1 MFDGEAAQLGGGTVT
16 LVEGTS
22 FCLCDM
28 SGDMGP
34 GAPQGLFFRDT
45 RILST
50 WQLRIDDDL
59 IEPLT
64 VIEDRSYHASFLGR
78 ARPRPGQTE
87 STLLVERNRFI
98 GSGMREDLVLSN
110 LSGEPAACTVT
121 IRAVADFADLFDV
134 KSGRVRR
141 RGELDVEL
149 GDGSLTLTRRW
160 RGRSRGVHIRA
171 DGGAT
176 SSAQQMVFR
185 PVIPAHGAWRTT
197 VQVTP
202 QIDGVESPP
211 AYPSGLP
218 LEKADPFQ
226 RATTWLRSAPQ
237 LSTDNAALPA
247 TLDRSLRDLGE
258 LRIFD
263 PDAPDQ
269 VAVAAGAPWYM
280 ALFGRDSLIT
290 SYMALAVDPGLALGA
305 LETLARYQ
313 GERTDPVSEEQ
324 PGRIAHEL
332 RFGIEASLVPRG
344 NVYYGTVDAAP
355 LFVVLLGEL
364 HRWGVFPDE
373 VRRLQANADRALE
386 WIDVYGDRDGDGF
399 VEYQR
404 STDRGLTNQGW
415 KDSGD
420 GVTFADGRIAQPP
433 IALCEVQGYV
443 YAAYLARALLAE
455 DLGQPADATSWRDR
469 AARLK
474 RAFNEQFWLPDRG
487 WYALGLDRDMRPID
501 ALASNVG
508 HCLWAGIV
516 DEDKAEAVAERLLS
530 PEMFSGWGVRT
541 LATGMAAYNPMSY
554 HNGSVWPH
562 DNGIIVG
569 GLMRYGFVEPAQR
582 VALGILD
589 AAAAFGHRLPEL
601 MCGFDRAV
609 YPLPVPYPTACAPQA
624 WASATPFYLL
634 RALIRAEP
642 CIPRGIL
649 ALDPAL
655 PDELGSLEV
664 RGVSLGNTRLT
675 LVIHDG
681 RWRVDALREGTEVV
695 TGHRP
700 CDWREAA
707 AGRARL

>member
-1 MFDGEAAQLGGGTVT
+1 
-16 LVEGTS
+16 
-22 FCLCDM
+22 
-28 SGDMGP
+28 
-34 GAPQGLFFRDT
+34 
-45 RILST
+45 
-50 WQLRIDDDL
+50 
-59 IEPLT
+59 
-64 VIEDRSYHASFLGR
+64 
-78 ARPRPGQTE
+78 
-87 STLLVERNRFI
+87 
-98 GSGMREDLVLSN
+98 
-110 LSGEPAACTVT
+110 
-121 IRAVADFADLFDV
+121 
-134 KSGRVRR
+134 
-141 RGELDVEL
+141 
-149 GDGSLTLTRRW
+149 
-160 RGRSRGVHIRA
+160 
-171 DGGAT
+171 
-176 SSAQQMVFR
+176 
-185 PVIPAHGAWRTT
+185 
-197 VQVTP
+197 
-202 QIDGVESPP
+202 
-211 AYPSGLP
+211 
-218 LEKADPFQ
+218 
-226 RATTWLRSAPQ
+226 
-237 LSTDNAALPA
+237 
-247 TLDRSLRDLGE
+247 
-258 LRIFD
+258 
-263 PDAPDQ
+263 
-269 VAVAAGAPWYM
+269 
-280 ALFGRDSLIT
+280 
-290 SYMALAVDPGLALGA
+290 MALAVDPGLALGA
-305 LETLARYQ
+305 LETLARHQ

-355 LFVVLLGEL
+355 LFVVLLGDL
-364 HRWGVFPDE
+364 HQWGLFSDE

-443 YAAYLARALLAE
+443 YAAYLARALQAE
-455 DLGQPADATSWRDR
+455 DLGQPADATDWRDR

-487 WYALGLDRDMRPID
+487 WYALGLDRDKRPID
-501 ALASNVG
+501 ALASNMG

-541 LATGMAAYNPMSY
+541 LAAGMAAYNPMSY
-554 HNGSVWPH
+554 HNGSVWPY

-582 VALGILD
+582 VALGILE
-589 AAAAFGHRLPEL
+589 AAAAFGHQLPEL

-609 YPLPVPYPTACAPQA
+609 YPHPVPYPTACAPQA

-642 CIPRGIL
+642 CIPRGVL

-655 PDELGSLEV
+655 LDELGSLEL
-664 RGVSLGNTRLT
+664 RGVSLGKTRIT

-681 RWRVDALREGTEVV
+681 RWRVDGLRDETEVV

-700 CDWREAA
+700 CDWREVA
-707 AGRARL
+707 AGQARL